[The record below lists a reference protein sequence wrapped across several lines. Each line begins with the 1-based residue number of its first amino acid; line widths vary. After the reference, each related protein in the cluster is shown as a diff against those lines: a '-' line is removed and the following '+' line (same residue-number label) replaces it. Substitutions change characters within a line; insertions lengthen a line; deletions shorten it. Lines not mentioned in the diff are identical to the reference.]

1 MAGSLLSARCITF
14 IECRRSVR
22 PRPYPGKGNAPLA
35 PFYTE
40 NHLFYQDRLGTY
52 IGTTQ
57 KKVAFSLALQ
67 LHEQARYDYPRGR
80 IHRTATEALQVQ
92 VHWYD
97 EHPCWDG
104 WRCGT
109 LCRAGCDNRDT
120 LLLRAAPGERDSKK
134 KRPLSLSLSLSLSL
148 FGLVSALPLWFC
160 PEPVLAVHHRVSD
173 APSPKR
179 PLRFSF
185 LSACFSRFLHS
196 LRMHMQGFKDS
207 KVKKRSF

>member
-148 FGLVSALPLWFC
+148 FSVWFQLFRCGFVPSLSWQSIIVFQTHPHRNARSVSRSCLLVFLVFC
-160 PEPVLAVHHRVSD
+160 T
-173 APSPKR
+173 
-179 PLRFSF
+179 
-185 LSACFSRFLHS
+185 LSA
-196 LRMHMQGFKDS
+196 
-207 KVKKRSF
+207 

>member
-40 NHLFYQDRLGTY
+40 NHLFYQDMLGTY

-67 LHEQARYDYPRGR
+67 LHEQACYDYPRGR

-134 KRPLSLSLSLSLSL
+134 KRPLSLSLSLSLSFRFGFSSSVVVLSRACLGSPSSCFRRTLTETPAPFLVLVFL
-148 FGLVSALPLWFC
+148 FFSFSAL
-160 PEPVLAVHHRVSD
+160 
-173 APSPKR
+173 SPH
-179 PLRFSF
+179 
-185 LSACFSRFLHS
+185 ACRA
-196 LRMHMQGFKDS
+196 S
-207 KVKKRSF
+207 KTPR